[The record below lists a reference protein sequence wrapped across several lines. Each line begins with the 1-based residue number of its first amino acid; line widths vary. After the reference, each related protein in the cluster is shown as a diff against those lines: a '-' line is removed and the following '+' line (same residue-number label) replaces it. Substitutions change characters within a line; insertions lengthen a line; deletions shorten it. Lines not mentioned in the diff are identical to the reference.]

1 MLALLLEYKE
11 AGISQKP
18 HQANTPC
25 RNQNSNQALETQT
38 TRRLSRPV
46 DQGWI
51 ALSRNPSGHRHGSAL
66 LQGSLCLCCWSRM
79 ASGRNKG
86 GRKLRVEQ
94 DKLTI
99 STVTQDDFQ
108 EFIAVTGS
116 VEPLRTVFL
125 DAAEGGRVQ
134 EIFVEEGAMLEAG
147 APIVKLTNND
157 LQLDLLNREAQ
168 FYETMNFLRE
178 ARLSMEQ
185 NTLNL
190 RQQIVEINYQI
201 IRLQRQHTRNEE
213 LFSKNLISEN
223 DYQEVADELDYQKQ
237 RRSLTL
243 ASHKQDSLM
252 RLVQVSSLESS
263 VERLQRN
270 LDVVRANLENLVVRA
285 PIAGQLTSFDV
296 ELGEAIGVGR
306 RLGQID
312 KLDGFR
318 VNVPIDE
325 HYLTRINAGQNG
337 SFTLASA
344 DYDLQIRKV
353 YPEVQNSRFEVDMEF
368 IDETPA
374 SIRRGQTLRIR
385 LELGDLTEAMLVP
398 KGGFFQHTGGNWVF
412 VVQDGEATRRNIQ
425 LGRQNPQFYE
435 VLSGLQPGD
444 QVVTSSYDT
453 FGDVDRLILQD

>member
-1 MLALLLEYKE
+1 MQQSDLKPGLGDTNHKSSFTTSGSGMDRVVEKPKWPP
-11 AGISQKP
+11 QKIGLIVG
-18 HQANTPC
+18 AVLFV
-25 RNQNSNQALETQT
+25 AMVAYGLWTQ
-38 TRRLSRPV
+38 
-46 DQGWI
+46 Q
-51 ALSRNPSGHRHGSAL
+51 
-66 LQGSLCLCCWSRM
+66 
-79 ASGRNKG
+79 G

-99 STVTQDDFQ
+99 STIAQDDFQ
-108 EFIAVTGS
+108 EFIAVTGV

-147 APIVKLTNND
+147 DPIVKLTNND

-201 IRLQRQHTRNEE
+201 TRLQRQHARNEE
-213 LFSKNLISEN
+213 LFSKELISDN
-223 DYQEVADELDYQKQ
+223 DYHEVADELEYQKQ
-237 RRSLTL
+237 RRTLTL

-296 ELGEAIGVGR
+296 EVGEAIGVSR
-306 RLGQID
+306 RIGQID

-325 HYLTRINAGQNG
+325 HYLTRINTGQMG
-337 SFTLASA
+337 SFTLASS
-344 DYDLQIRKV
+344 DYALQIRKV
-353 YPEVQNSRFEVDMEF
+353 YPEVQNGRFEVDMEF
-368 IDETPA
+368 TDESPA
-374 SIRRGQTLRIR
+374 GIRRGQTLRIR
-385 LELGDLTEAMLVP
+385 LELGDLTEALLVP
-398 KGGFFQHTGGNWVF
+398 KGGFFQQTGGNWIF
-412 VVQDGEATRRNIQ
+412 VVENGEATRRDIQ

-435 VLSGLQPGD
+435 VLSGLQQGER
-444 QVVTSSYDT
+444 VVTSSYDT
-453 FGDVDRLILQD
+453 FGNVDRLVLQE